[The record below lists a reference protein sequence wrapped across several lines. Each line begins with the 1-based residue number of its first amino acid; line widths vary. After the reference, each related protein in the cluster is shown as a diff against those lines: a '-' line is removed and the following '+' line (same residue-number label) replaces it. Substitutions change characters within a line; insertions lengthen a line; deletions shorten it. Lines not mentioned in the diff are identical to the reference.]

1 VIEVEELVVCLCC
14 FEPSEWWS
22 SEVPDVCY
30 DCYER
35 GELD

>member
-1 VIEVEELVVCLCC
+1 MIEVEELDVCLCC
-14 FEPSEWWS
+14 FEPSEWWY
-22 SEVPDVCY
+22 EEMPDICY